1 MSEDKK
7 ARNVTQ
13 DTEQPDPITQSVMA
27 LAQRTRRGLSPWVQR
42 YLGAAHETADSR
54 WEGGHLASSPPP
66 SLARRPERA
75 ERYHGHRQTAFT
87 AVHTRSLVGRAQRV
101 VERGTVWRPDVGSIK
116 PTMVTRFT
124 DAIVE
129 RFPSIGAK
137 YRLHPSDAEAAQE
150 PELPLADGLMVPD
163 LGPSP
168 PLDRSVGPA
177 SSPTKLQP
185 LPHQATPP
193 VQRTVTLPPAAKR
206 PASTLPKGARLF
218 SRIDEL
224 STGGGVPA
232 ADEPSEEQLTQVEPA
247 QAKRD
252 TITSDSAEVKDA
264 LGQPEMPSGPGWLQP
279 TKPPRIEKPAPPVT
293 TREPPEPVTQS
304 AMRSTDEL
312 SLPLAAEQ
320 PPSPVLTRAAS
331 FRRLPLMGPPAI
343 THREATAYL
352 VSRGWRFK
360 RKESSAPTAPGLVAR
375 AVDDLEGPSQGRPL
389 VHKPRVMMERVIG
402 QDFSDVRIHTANLSP
417 LNVQAAT
424 RGRDVYVE
432 PGQDRF
438 DTPESLSLLG
448 HELTHVAQGGGIVSA
463 KPVAQMAILPQ
474 AWTPARLEGEEA
486 KAESTEQTVLAISRP
501 TMVQRAEETGSGAE
515 MPMPSPPGGQSLP
528 SGQVPSPSFP
538 SPRDFEMG
546 KEELVGTGDEDYL
559 PETKEEEEKEG
570 YLPASEE
577 EEEEGELL
585 EEEPEEEK
593 PDLDRLAQQVY
604 PFIKRLLAVE
614 RERMAR

>member
-1 MSEDKK
+1 MSENKK
-7 ARNVTQ
+7 ARSVTE
-13 DTEQPDPITQSVMA
+13 DTEQPDPITRSVMA
-27 LAQRTRRGLSPWVQR
+27 LARRTRRGLSPWVQR

-54 WEGGHLASSPPP
+54 WERGHLASSPLP
-66 SLARRPERA
+66 SLTRRPERA
-75 ERYHGHRQTAFT
+75 ERYRRHRQTAFT
-87 AVHTRSLVGRAQRV
+87 TVHTRSLVGRAQRV

-116 PTMVTRFT
+116 PTMVARFA

-137 YRLHPSDAEAAQE
+137 YRLYPSDAEAVQGT
-150 PELPLADGLMVPD
+150 ELPLPEGLMVAD
-163 LGPSP
+163 LRPAP
-168 PLDRSVGPA
+168 PLERSVGSAPSPA
-177 SSPTKLQP
+177 TLPP
-185 LPHQATPP
+185 LPHQAAPSVQQAVTPP
-193 VQRTVTLPPAAKR
+193 PVAKR
-206 PASTLPKGARLF
+206 PTPPLPKGARLF
-218 SRIDEL
+218 SQVEEL
-224 STGGGVPA
+224 PTIGGEVPT
-232 ADEPSEEQLTQVEPA
+232 ADEPSEEQLTRPGSA
-247 QAKRD
+247 QGQQD
-252 TITSDSAEVKDA
+252 TTTSESAEMEDV
-264 LGQPEMPSGPGWLQP
+264 LGQPEMPSEPGRLQP
-279 TKPPRIEKPAPPVT
+279 TKPPRIDKPVPPV
-293 TREPPEPVTQS
+293 
-304 AMRSTDEL
+304 
-312 SLPLAAEQ
+312 AAEQ
-320 PPSPVLTRAAS
+320 PLKPTLAQATS
-331 FRRLPLMGPPAI
+331 FRRLPLMEPPAI

-360 RKESSAPTAPGLVAR
+360 RKESSAPAAPGLVAR
-375 AVDDLEGPSQGRPL
+375 AVDGLELPSQGRPL

-474 AWTPARLEGEEA
+474 ARTPARLEGEEA
-486 KAESTEQTVLAISRP
+486 QAESTEQTILALSRP

-515 MPMPSPPGGQSLP
+515 MPMPSPPVGQPLS

-570 YLPASEE
+570 YLPAPEQ
-577 EEEEGELL
+577 EEEEGGLL
-585 EEEPEEEK
+585 EVEEPEEEK